1 MLLFNLLHPSIPI
14 LTLRIIGVFAIVVM
28 IIALAVRELNDKLG
42 VIANLAIYLA
52 LILGGL
58 VLTYVVLITQGSIH

>member
-1 MLLFNLLHPSIPI
+1 MLLFNLLHPNIPI
-14 LTLRIIGVFAIVVM
+14 LTLRIIGVVAIVVM
-28 IIALAVRELNDKLG
+28 IVALAVRELNDKLG
-42 VIANLAIYLA
+42 NNANVAVYIA